1 MEYGDINLSPSRLKL
16 TITDMELL
24 PSRSSTLQSII
35 LALFPSSHVQ
45 NNERINMKEYPES
58 RITVS
63 KLSIKIRVSSLAGPT
78 QDGDPCTITN
88 SSHPHTSL
96 FGNKN
101 TKADADLKTANLD
114 GNTRIKWILNVIYH
128 LIPRPIL
135 IIRLKD
141 VSIEIEKA
149 YLASEPPTEF
159 RSISKL
165 NEQHQL
171 PLAVSYEPSDE
182 DILNLPT
189 FHQDYVIDGLMNE
202 EVVEA
207 DTVTFFLKRWS
218 KCINMSSK
226 LLQFVCCNA
235 FCAFVSLIMNTIR

>member
-45 NNERINMKEYPES
+45 SNERINMKEYPES

-78 QDGDPCTITN
+78 QDGDTAN

-96 FGNKN
+96 FGNNN
-101 TKADADLKTANLD
+101 TKADADLKAANLD